1 VEHPSVATLLA
12 RAERWTDV
20 KCDLALSGMV
30 RSLIV
35 RGGHP
40 AFLSRRLAAQDR
52 GQRIVLMTAIALG
65 SIAL

>member
-1 VEHPSVATLLA
+1 
-12 RAERWTDV
+12 
-20 KCDLALSGMV
+20 MV
-30 RSLIV
+30 RSLNV

-65 SIAL
+65 SITL